1 MEILDAHHHLWDTR
15 RLRYTLFDKLPALN
29 RPYTI
34 DEFEPV
40 ASRNGVTGSIC
51 VEAASAGADGFAE
64 AKWLL
69 GQRAAELVQGIVV
82 WVPLERPDLADYLDR
97 LREIDDGRIVG
108 VRRSFEFE
116 EPDFA
121 SRDEVVAGV
130 KEVARRGLVCDLV
143 IFHPALPAVIDLVRA
158 CPEAT
163 FVLDH
168 LGKPPIRDGVTGVW
182 REHIVELASLTNI
195 VCKISGLM
203 TEADHARWRTEDLVP
218 CTEHVIRC
226 FGWSRVLFGS
236 DWPVCQQAGTYERWL
251 EVATAA
257 VRDAT
262 AEQKQDFFAEN
273 ARRTYRLDRA
283 HGATPAPRSARF

>member
-15 RLRYTLFDKLPALN
+15 RLRYTLFDDIPALN

-40 ASRNGVTGSIC
+40 AARNGVTSSIC

-64 AKWLL
+64 AAWLL
-69 GQRAAELVQGIVV
+69 AQRGTELVQRIVV
-82 WVPLERPDLADYLDR
+82 WVPLERPDLATYLDR

-116 EPDFA
+116 QPDFA

-130 KEVARRGLVCDLV
+130 EEVARRGLVCDLV

-168 LGKPPIRDGVTGVW
+168 LGKPPIRVGAHGAW
-182 REHIVELASLTNI
+182 SEHIAELAALPNI
-195 VCKISGLM
+195 ICKISGLM
-203 TEADHARWRTEDLVP
+203 TEADRARWRTADLVP
-218 CTEHVIRC
+218 YIEHVIRW

-236 DWPVCQQAGTYERWL
+236 DWPVCQLAGTYERWL
-251 EVATAA
+251 DVVITALG
-257 VRDAT
+257 DAT
-262 AEQKQDFFAEN
+262 ADQQQAFFVDN
-273 ARRTYRLDRA
+273 ARRTYRLDHAAR
-283 HGATPAPRSARF
+283 ATPAARSPRS